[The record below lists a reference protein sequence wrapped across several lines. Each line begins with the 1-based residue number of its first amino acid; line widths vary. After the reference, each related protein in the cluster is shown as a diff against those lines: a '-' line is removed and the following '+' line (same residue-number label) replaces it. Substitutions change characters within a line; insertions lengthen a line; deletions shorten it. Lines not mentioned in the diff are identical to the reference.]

1 MHAVLN
7 ACGWECL
14 FVEGARAGQDSL
26 VACLPTRPTHPV
38 SVRHPITALG
48 YFYMMLKKLSL
59 AISLALA
66 GTAAIASGTSFD
78 NFTPMAG
85 DVGEATLPES
95 APYRLSSDNFSQMT
109 IVARDPAQAERFD
122 SGNYDMHTLN
132 ESGPDAGRF
141 LFTVYE
147 TGQAGI
153 QRTDLRTMQTTT
165 IWAAPAPGSHVAFDA
180 SRWTPWGSFL
190 TAEES
195 WSDNPASPSIY
206 GRLFEVTNPLA
217 APADIE
223 IKHRDILPRV
233 SHEGLAFDKKNNLY
247 FIDERNG
254 SHIFKFTSV
263 NPRAS
268 TGDEFFAQGQTFVL
282 RVGDGT
288 VKEATGAATWV
299 PLTDRYGA
307 PLDGAV
313 VVIDPNGL
321 KAIDGR
327 ATPKLPAFRGTGF
340 DRPEDLEIRTLRNGR
355 QQLFVATTTNHKVF
369 SIDLRSNTVKLFA
382 SRDTLDM
389 ATGAAAGS
397 AFTNPDNLAID
408 AEGNMY
414 IVEDQPGGVEDIWFA
429 KDEDMDGV
437 AEAIGK
443 WASLS
448 TKGAESTGLYF
459 DPFRPNVAFINVQ
472 HPDSG
477 VDRTIMISTPC
488 PKAGNEHDDQGHHY
502 GHDKHNA
509 WKGWN

>member
-1 MHAVLN
+1 MT
-7 ACGWECL
+7 
-14 FVEGARAGQDSL
+14 F
-26 VACLPTRPTHPV
+26 
-38 SVRHPITALG
+38 
-48 YFYMMLKKLSL
+48 KKLSL
-59 AISLALA
+59 AIGLMLA
-66 GTAAIASGTSFD
+66 GSSAFASGVAFED
-78 NFTPMAG
+78 FTPMTG

-95 APYRLSSDNFSQMT
+95 APYKLSSPHFSQIN
-109 IVARDPAQAERFD
+109 IVTRDPAQATRFD
-122 SGNYDMHTLN
+122 SGNYDMHTAN
-132 ESGPDAGRF
+132 ETGPDAGRF

-147 TGQAGI
+147 TSQAGI

-180 SRWTPWGSFL
+180 SRWTPWGSLL

-195 WSDNPASPSIY
+195 WSDPSAPTSKY

-217 APADIE
+217 DVADINMV
-223 IKHRDILPRV
+223 HRDILPRV

-254 SHIFKFTSV
+254 SHIFKFTSA
-263 NPRAS
+263 NPNA
-268 TGDEFFAQGQTFVL
+268 TNGDDFFAAGQTFVL

-299 PLTDRYGA
+299 PLTDMNGVA
-307 PLDGAV
+307 LPGAV
-313 VVIDPNGL
+313 VVTDPNGL
-321 KAIDGR
+321 TAIDGR
-327 ATPKLPAFRGTGF
+327 ATPKLPAFLGTGF
-340 DRPEDLEIRTLRNGR
+340 DRPEDLEIKTLKNGK
-355 QQLFVATTTNHKVF
+355 QMLFVATTTNHKVF

-382 SRDTLDM
+382 SRATLDM
-389 ATGAAAGS
+389 ATKQPAGS

-408 AEGNMY
+408 ADGNIY
-414 IVEDQPGGVEDIWFA
+414 IVEDQPGGIEDIWFA
-429 KDEDMDGV
+429 KDENDDGV

-459 DPFRPNVAFINVQ
+459 DKFKPNVAYVNVQ

-488 PKAGNEHDDQGHHY
+488 PQAKY
-502 GHDKHNA
+502 GHDDDH
-509 WKGWN
+509 GRDRDHDRD